1 MDARPINHQKDQKQI
16 ENSLAEVSNT
26 EKLLWASINSKGLLH
41 SDVKHLY
48 HQVCSVYEKSILKD
62 SEQADLQDIEYS
74 LWKLHY
80 KHIDEFRKQI
90 KKVSSCMNS
99 EVPQNVTNA
108 QRSTD
113 DYNEGIKLFLS
124 EATNFYKSL
133 IVKVQRC
140 HGIPED
146 ALFQRNSGIVN
157 NVDQKRIKKCQ
168 FLCHRFLICL
178 GDLAR
183 YRELY
188 ERPDDQNRN
197 WSIAAAHYL
206 EALTIWPDSGNP
218 HNQLALLSTYVGDEF
233 LALYHCIR
241 SLAVKEPFPDARN
254 NLMLLLEKSRSSLLH
269 SHSAEASFD
278 ILILSERR
286 KVLTK
291 LQSGDD
297 VMNCNLST
305 EEGGCLGGNLW
316 YLFVILISFF
326 YVKSSLDD
334 FLRAFSST
342 KGQLEALLDVDNINL
357 EDALESYQFMDP
369 TRTGPFRAVQAICVF
384 IFVIQDLP
392 KSPVMTN
399 LEDKKERPPPLL
411 RDHAVMALFTY
422 VNRLVDRVMKASPW
436 DSCPLLP
443 AILVFVEWLANLP
456 EEEALCGAD
465 EKSEA
470 ALSSFHKSFI
480 RLVNLMHSHVG
491 EVKSQDCALWEDYEL
506 RGFAPA
512 AHTHVLLD
520 FSAHWENS
528 TDYRRGKACRAH
540 RIVIAAIR
548 IAEGSGRHHR
558 WIQYDKPRRQFYEL
572 ESNESSEM
580 KCLEKDRSMTGTSP
594 ELKISP
600 AQTSEVTEERG
611 KEVLRESPRR
621 SVTLEEE
628 EVILFKPLTRHN
640 SAPLHNYVTKKRDS
654 HEELMD
660 QSAPPD
666 ECLRRATSL
675 LIAQNPV
682 HSEPSNFQPNN
693 NSFRRNEPFKQQ
705 HPPPPNFGDV
715 ANFFPA
721 SSISTGAG
729 PPSLNAWV
737 LNRGSLNVNEEKGI
751 GLGKHHLPPIEEVA
765 SESLAN
771 LSITKTSEPQNPVIG
786 SCHESVITHYPSPL
800 HSTPVPSAPLLP
812 DDAVWFSG
820 ANTSSFSDHRTN
832 ATIGLTEN
840 FLDASPGKSYSNYA
854 VPLAPNASS
863 LGVAGFNYVYPIQCG
878 MSSSEWLRQFREI
891 NNLHQGN
898 NVQMLSPSLH
908 GPGNIGNVYHLGVP
922 QIDPINSWGTPSYSN
937 QTVYSN
943 HQAATPRFPAFYGV
957 DEPKDRVFHAY
968 YRASPYGCGAVTAE
982 PRDDQEILLQYLKER
997 EWQLQQDPNLQG
1009 PTF

>member
-1 MDARPINHQKDQKQI
+1 MDARPSVHQKDQTQT

-26 EKLLWASINSKGLLH
+26 EKLLWASINSRGLLH

-48 HQVCSVYEKSILKD
+48 QQVCSVLKKSILKD
-62 SEQADLQDIEYS
+62 SEQADFQDIEYS

-90 KKVSSCMNS
+90 KKVSSCTNS
-99 EVPQNVTNA
+99 EVPQNVINA
-108 QRSTD
+108 QRSAD
-113 DYNEGIKLFLS
+113 DYSEGIKLFLS

-146 ALFQRNSGIVN
+146 TLFHRNSGIIN
-157 NVDQKRIKKCQ
+157 NVDQKRIKNCQ

-183 YRELY
+183 YRVLY
-188 ERPDDQNRN
+188 ERPDNQNRN

-241 SLAVKEPFPDARN
+241 SLAVKEPFPDAWN
-254 NLMLLLEKSRSSLLH
+254 NLILLLEKSRLSLLH

-278 ILILSERR
+278 FFMPSERR
-286 KVLTK
+286 KVPTK

-297 VMNCNLST
+297 VTNCNIST
-305 EEGGCLGGNLW
+305 EERGCLVGKNLW
-316 YLFVILISFF
+316 HLFVIVISFF
-326 YVKSSLDD
+326 YVRSSLDD

-342 KGQLEALLDVDNINL
+342 KGELEALLDLDDIHL
-357 EDALESYQFMDP
+357 EGALRTYQFMDP

-384 IFVIQDLP
+384 IFVIQNLP

-399 LEDKKERPPPLL
+399 LEDKKEMPPLL
-411 RDHAVMALFTY
+411 SRDHAVMALFTI
-422 VNRLVDRVMKASPW
+422 VNQLVDRVVKASPW

-456 EEEALCGAD
+456 EEEDLCGTN
-465 EKSEA
+465 EMSEA
-470 ALSSFHKSFI
+470 AFSSFCKSFI
-480 RLVNLMHSHVG
+480 CLVNLMHSHVG

-506 RGFAPA
+506 RGFAPS
-512 AHTHVLLD
+512 AHAHLLLD
-520 FSAHWENS
+520 FSSHRENS
-528 TDYRRGKACRAH
+528 TDYRSGKVCRAR
-540 RIVIAAIR
+540 RIIDAAMR
-548 IAEGSGRHHR
+548 IAETSGRHNR
-558 WIQYDKPRRQFYEL
+558 WIQYDKLRRQFYEL
-572 ESNESSEM
+572 ESNGSQEKKCSEST
-580 KCLEKDRSMTGTSP
+580 LGTHP
-594 ELKISP
+594 KLKISL
-600 AQTSEVTEERG
+600 ARTSEVIDERRNA
-611 KEVLRESPRR
+611 VLRESPRR
-621 SVTLEEE
+621 SVAEEE

-640 SAPLHNYVTKKRDS
+640 SAPLHKYISKKGDP
-654 HEELMD
+654 HKELMD

-682 HSEPSNFQPNN
+682 HSEPSNFQPNT
-693 NSFRRNEPFKQQ
+693 NSFRHNEPFMQQ
-705 HPPPPNFGDV
+705 QQQPPPFFSDM
-715 ANFFPA
+715 ANLFPA
-721 SSISTGAG
+721 TPISTGAG

-737 LNRGSLNVNEEKGI
+737 LNRGSSNMDKEKGTD
-751 GLGKHHLPPIEEVA
+751 LGKRHLPPIEEIA
-765 SESLAN
+765 SESLAD
-771 LSITKTSEPQNPVIG
+771 LSINKITEPQNPVIG
-786 SCHESVITHYPSPL
+786 SCHESVITHYPSPPY
-800 HSTPVPSAPLLP
+800 STPVPSAPLLP
-812 DDAVWFSG
+812 DDAVWFG
-820 ANTSSFSDHRTN
+820 GVNTSSFSDHKTN
-832 ATIGLTEN
+832 ETIGVMEN
-840 FLDASPGKSYSNYA
+840 FLTTSPGKSYSDYA

-863 LGVAGFNYVYPIQCG
+863 LGVTGFNYVYPIQCG

-898 NVQMLSPSLH
+898 HGQMLSPSVH
-908 GPGNIGNVYHLGVP
+908 GPGNIGNIYHLGVP
-922 QIDPINSWGTPSYSN
+922 QVDPFNSWGTPSFSN

-943 HQAATPRFPAFYGV
+943 HQAVTPGYPAFYGV

-968 YRASPYGCGAVTAE
+968 YRASPYGCGAGTAE
-982 PRDDQEILLQYLKER
+982 LRDDQQMLLQYLKER
-997 EWQLQQDPNLQG
+997 EWRLQQDPDLRG

>member
-1 MDARPINHQKDQKQI
+1 MDARPSDHEKDQKQT
-16 ENSLAEVSNT
+16 ENSLAEVPST
-26 EKLLWASINSKGLLH
+26 EKLLWASVNLKGLLH
-41 SDVKHLY
+41 PDVKHLY

-62 SEQADLQDIEYS
+62 SEQADLQEIEYS

-80 KHIDEFRKQI
+80 KHIDEFRNQI

-99 EVPQNVTNA
+99 EVSQNVTNA

-113 DYNEGIKLFLS
+113 DYTEGIKLFLS
-124 EATNFYKSL
+124 EATNFYNSL

-146 ALFQRNSGIVN
+146 TLFHRNSGMVN
-157 NVDQKRIKKCQ
+157 DVDQKRIKKWQ

-183 YRELY
+183 YKELY
-188 ERPDDQNRN
+188 ERPDNQNRN
-197 WSIAAAHYL
+197 WSFAAAHYL
-206 EALTIWPDSGNP
+206 EASTIWPDSGNP

-241 SLAVKEPFPDARN
+241 SLAIKEPFPDAWN
-254 NLMLLLEKSRSSLLH
+254 NLILLLEKSRSSLLH
-269 SHSAEASFD
+269 SHSAEASVDFS
-278 ILILSERR
+278 ILSERR
-286 KVLTK
+286 KILTK
-291 LQSGDD
+291 LQSGDL
-297 VMNCNLST
+297 VMNCYLST
-305 EEGGCLGGNLW
+305 DERGCLGRNLW
-316 YLFVILISFF
+316 HLFVIMISFF
-326 YVKSSLDD
+326 YVRSSLDD

-342 KGQLEALLDVDNINL
+342 KGELEALFDLDDINL
-357 EDALESYQFMDP
+357 EDALKSYQFMDP

-384 IFVIQDLP
+384 IFVIQNLP
-392 KSPVMTN
+392 KNPVMTN
-399 LEDKKERPPPLL
+399 FEDKKETPPLL
-411 RDHAVMALFTY
+411 SRDHVVMALFTY
-422 VNRLVDRVMKASPW
+422 VNQLVDRVVKASPW

-456 EEEALCGAD
+456 EEEHLCGAD

-470 ALSSFHKSFI
+470 ALSSFFKSFI

-491 EVKSQDCALWEDYEL
+491 GVKSQDFALWEDYEL

-512 AHTHVLLD
+512 ARTHVMLD
-520 FSAHWENS
+520 FSSHWENS
-528 TDYRRGKACRAH
+528 TDYRSGKVCRAH
-540 RIVIAAIR
+540 RIIVAAVR
-548 IAEGSGRHHR
+548 IAESSGRHHR
-558 WIQYDKPRRQFYEL
+558 WIQYDKLRRQFYEL
-572 ESNESSEM
+572 ESNGSTEI
-580 KCLEKDRSMTGTSP
+580 KCSEKDKSTMGTNP

-600 AQTSEVTEERG
+600 PQTSEVTEERG

-621 SVTLEEE
+621 SFALEEE

-640 SAPLHNYVTKKRDS
+640 SAPLHGYITKKGDS

-660 QSAPPD
+660 QSASPD

-693 NSFRRNEPFKQQ
+693 NSFRHNEPFKQQ
-705 HPPPPNFGDV
+705 HLPPPIFGDM
-715 ANFFPA
+715 ANLFPGTPI
-721 SSISTGAG
+721 SSG

-737 LNRGSLNVNEEKGI
+737 LNRGSLNVDKEKGI
-751 GLGKHHLPPIEEVA
+751 DLGKRHLPPIEETA
-765 SESLAN
+765 SESLAD
-771 LSITKTSEPQNPVIG
+771 LSINKATEPQNPVVS
-786 SCHESVITHYPSPL
+786 SCYESVITHYPSPPY
-800 HSTPVPSAPLLP
+800 STPVPSAPLLP
-812 DDAVWFSG
+812 DNAVWFSG
-820 ANTSSFSDHRTN
+820 VNTSSFSDHKTN
-832 ATIGLTEN
+832 ETIGVTEN
-840 FLDASPGKSYSNYA
+840 FLNASPGKSYPDYA

-863 LGVAGFNYVYPIQCG
+863 IGVAGFNYVYPIQCG

-898 NVQMLSPSLH
+898 NGQLLSPSFY

-922 QIDPINSWGTPSYSN
+922 QINPINSWVTPSFSN
-937 QTVYSN
+937 QTAYSN
-943 HQAATPRFPAFYGV
+943 HQAATPGFPAFYGV
-957 DEPKDRVFHAY
+957 DEPKDRVYHAY

-982 PRDDQEILLQYLKER
+982 PRDDQQVLLQYLKER
-997 EWQLQQDPNLQG
+997 EWRLQQDPNLRG